1 MKLDAWE
8 IPLVGLK
15 GSRIRRSRNLYRRI
29 CGLFPAILVA
39 AELPTE
45 SEQQRPLWRRLG
57 GRARRAV
64 HRIVTPFDRIYR
76 WRDRRLLPPA
86 HLRIYYYRTWDPVAF
101 VRAGENGRTELL
113 TRGLQPEHR
122 VLDIGSGIGNL
133 ALGLTDYLRGSY
145 DGLEIHPEAVGW
157 CQQAITPRHPAFRFH
172 RADVASRAYNPH
184 GRTAASEYRFPFPDR
199 SFDFVLLASVF
210 THMLPDQVEQYLR
223 EISRVLAPGGTCVAS
238 FFLVNDETRVG
249 VERGTSFIPFGV
261 HHGSG
266 VCYLHDAAV
275 PEAAVAFEED
285 FVRQAHE
292 HARLRISDIHR
303 GGWWR
308 GDADAQDVVTS
319 GLSAGQ

>member
-1 MKLDAWE
+1 M
-8 IPLVGLK
+8 
-15 GSRIRRSRNLYRRI
+15 
-29 CGLFPAILVA
+29 
-39 AELPTE
+39 
-45 SEQQRPLWRRLG
+45 
-57 GRARRAV
+57 
-64 HRIVTPFDRIYR
+64 HRIVTPFDRVFR
-76 WRDRRLLPPA
+76 WRDPRLLPPA

-113 TRGLQPEHR
+113 TRGLRPEHR

-145 DGLEIHPEAVGW
+145 DGLEIHPEAVAW
-157 CQQAITPRHPAFRFH
+157 CQRAITPRYPLFRFH
-172 RADVASRAYNPH
+172 RADVASRAYNPR

-238 FFLVNDETRVG
+238 FFLVNDDTRVG
-249 VERGTSFIPFGV
+249 VERRTSFMPFAV
-261 HHGSG
+261 RHSSG

-285 FVRQAHE
+285 FVRHAHE
-292 HARLRISDIHR
+292 RARLRIRDIHR
-303 GGWWR
+303 GGWWS
-308 GDADAQDVVTS
+308 GEPDAQDVVTS
-319 GLSAGQ
+319 GLEPSP